1 MIEKFNLLD
10 GDSRTESF
18 ENLFDFL
25 TEHAVPEYFD
35 SVTKSDDG
43 GKIYCK
49 IGEKTFITFDIVSNN
64 SNTYCYIKY
73 ADGNTKGVSTSP
85 GSTYYDKAYKCRN
98 GIFLS
103 MYYKASPTHYAPFF
117 ALTKDN
123 KNNTVAII
131 SGDFNHYKDNVTALN
146 PNSTSTDNAI
156 IVNYTK
162 TSCLTSL
169 CPLVVSDDEAYTPN
183 AFILP
188 YAQSRSQNIFE
199 ADGVKYLSNGIWCI
213 RDE

>member
-1 MIEKFNLLD
+1 MIEKFNLLLS
-10 GDSRTESF
+10 GNLRSETF

-25 TEHAVPEYFD
+25 TEHTVPEYFD
-35 SVTKSDDG
+35 SVTKSTDG
-43 GKIYCK
+43 NSIYCET
-49 IGEKTFITFDIVSNN
+49 GERTFIQFNIAGD
-64 SNTYCYIKY
+64 NTYCYINY
-73 ADGNTKGVSTSP
+73 ADNVIKSVVP
-85 GSTYYDKAYKCRN
+85 YYSGMYFDKAYKCKN

-103 MYYKASPTHYAPFF
+103 MYHKTTSNHYAPFF

-123 KNNTVAII
+123 KGNTVAII
-131 SGDFNHYKDNVTALN
+131 TGNFNSYKDNVTALN
-146 PNSTSTDNAI
+146 PNSTSTDNAVA
-156 IVNYTK
+156 VNSTK

-183 AFILP
+183 AFVLP